1 MPANLLS
8 RQIDSL
14 RLCSAARPVSRW
26 RKLQTESPQQL
37 AAGGKAPVM
46 AMGLKR
52 RIELHVG
59 TRKLLFSK

>member
-1 MPANLLS
+1 MPANLLF
-8 RQIDSL
+8 RRIDSL
-14 RLCSAARPVSRW
+14 RLFSAAKPVSRW
-26 RKLQTESPQQL
+26 KKLQNESPQQL
-37 AAGGKAPVM
+37 GAGGKSLAM